1 MKEGKGRDLRRRV
14 SRLWEDSSGGG
25 LAGGAEGE
33 GWEEPQRLSACVSW
47 AGQRVMGI

>member
-1 MKEGKGRDLRRRV
+1 M

-33 GWEEPQRLSACVSW
+33 AEPQRLSACVSW